1 MTQEANNSQRFC
13 QPWVSLGLQ
22 FGLCGLG
29 GWSNGWG
36 SMGPGAGC
44 GTAGVL
50 GGVTGAADLGLGS
63 LAGGGTGW
71 LVFGPGMV
79 GIVVGCWLAAG
90 WSGLCAGMGPVHGA
104 GGANPGDLTVAFTLE
119 STGNGGLG
127 ALGAGVAGAFCMV
140 GAGIILA
147 VWPRGATIGMAF
159 GGKPPACRAVP
170 HGAASLGSGEAAA
183 GGIAAGMLAAAAA
196 SGGPAAAE
204 MLELDACQCHDFL
217 VCFENNVYSQ
227 PAGLVIQQ
235 ALAPADHV
243 IQQK

>member
-79 GIVVGCWLAAG
+79 GIVAGCWLAAG

-127 ALGAGVAGAFCMV
+127 ALGAGVAG
-140 GAGIILA
+140 GLLHG
-147 VWPRGATIGMAF
+147 R
-159 GGKPPACRAVP
+159 PPACRAVR

>member
-79 GIVVGCWLAAG
+79 GIVAGCWLAAG

-140 GAGIILA
+140 DHLPVVLCAMVQLLWVLVKLLLVGLLLA
-147 VWPRGATIGMAF
+147 CWLLQLLLVALLLPKCWSWMPVSVMISWYALKTMSI
-159 GGKPPACRAVP
+159 PNL
-170 HGAASLGSGEAAA
+170 LGW
-183 GGIAAGMLAAAAA
+183 
-196 SGGPAAAE
+196 
-204 MLELDACQCHDFL
+204 
-217 VCFENNVYSQ
+217 
-227 PAGLVIQQ
+227 
-235 ALAPADHV
+235 
-243 IQQK
+243 